1 MQGLNPFR
9 RKNSGQNIYLFG
21 SCRVLSFFTTTFFD
35 QKHISSKK
43 LVAKKHNTRQWPSKL
58 FLLPRVFSMG
68 PCLFR
73 RVFSTRR
80 WPPDV
85 QGPFGDQSRRK
96 NSTRT
101 RQMTRSSSFFVQIG
115 SQRVPERPEAKSCQI
130 LIRSGLLEAILEASR
145 PASQPASQ
153 AQPLGRVF

>member
-1 MQGLNPFR
+1 
-9 RKNSGQNIYLFG
+9 
-21 SCRVLSFFTTTFFD
+21 
-35 QKHISSKK
+35 
-43 LVAKKHNTRQWPSKL
+43 
-58 FLLPRVFSMG
+58 MG

-101 RQMTRSSSFFVQIG
+101 RQMTRSSGFFVQIG
-115 SQRVPERPEAKSCQI
+115 SQRVPGHPEAKSDQI
-130 LIRSGLLEAILEASR
+130 LIGSGLLEAILEASR
-145 PASQPASQ
+145 PASKPTSQ
-153 AQPLGRVF
+153 AQPFGRVFSTKRTRGQDRRVFSPRSRENSTILSSDTFRRKNSTKRLSLACWLACWPAGLQNGLQEAISN